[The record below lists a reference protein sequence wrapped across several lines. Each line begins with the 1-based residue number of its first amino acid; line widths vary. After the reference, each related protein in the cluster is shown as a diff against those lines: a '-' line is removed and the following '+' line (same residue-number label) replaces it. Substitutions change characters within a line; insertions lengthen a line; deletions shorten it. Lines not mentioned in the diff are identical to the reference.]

1 MADPLIEKALALKKE
16 LETDTPPE
24 FQGQV
29 KPIMDEIMKII
40 LGGVQPRPN
49 QKKQ

>member
-1 MADPLIEKALALKKE
+1 MADPIIEKAVALKKE

-24 FQGQV
+24 FQAEV

-40 LGGVQPRPN
+40 LGATQAPADR
-49 QKKQ
+49 KKS